1 MALSHLPRSLLL
13 LSFGIVIGTSV
24 TYLINASSRRRQS
37 LSSDI
42 ILTEDIVDGVEG
54 LIGNTKLVRIHSLSA
69 TEPCTSAV
77 IRRLT
82 RPEHSELPFI
92 ARIKAS
98 VHRNRQAFAVH
109 AEFLWAIGRRPTVTL
124 NGPGQFARR
133 VLLPHRMT
141 DPRG

>member
-37 LSSDI
+37 LFSDI

-69 TEPCTSAV
+69 ATGCEILAKAEVSFLK
-77 IRRLT
+77 LT
-82 RPEHSELPFI
+82 
-92 ARIKAS
+92 
-98 VHRNRQAFAVH
+98 
-109 AEFLWAIGRRPTVTL
+109 
-124 NGPGQFARR
+124 
-133 VLLPHRMT
+133 
-141 DPRG
+141 